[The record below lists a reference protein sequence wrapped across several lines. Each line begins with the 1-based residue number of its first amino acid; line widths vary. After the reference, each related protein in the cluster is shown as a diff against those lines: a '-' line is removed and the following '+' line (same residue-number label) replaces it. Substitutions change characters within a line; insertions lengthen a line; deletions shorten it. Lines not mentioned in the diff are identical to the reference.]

1 MWTAAAVL
9 ACALSMLGRSERHF
23 HPINLLEAAPLG
35 VSRNAEGFV
44 TRDPGTIHLLTSS
57 AVFREATTARG
68 ECSPRAAV
76 AKIAS
81 IIVHEEWHLRNGAD
95 ERGAYQ
101 AQLTAL
107 AALGFNE
114 ESRVHWGVRRAML
127 ARPPKPPQIARL
139 DDSGGRR

>member
-1 MWTAAAVL
+1 VWNAATVL

-23 HPINLLEAAPLG
+23 HPINLVEVAPLG
-35 VSRNAEGFV
+35 ASRNAEGYV
-44 TRDPGTIHLLTSS
+44 TRDPGTIHVLTSS
-57 AVFREATTARG
+57 AVFREVTVSR
-68 ECSPRAAV
+68 SPCAPREAV

-107 AALGFNE
+107 AALGFDE
-114 ESRVHWGVRRAML
+114 SSRVHWTVRRSML
-127 ARPPKPPQIARL
+127 SRPQGPPQIASL
-139 DDSGGRR
+139 GDSHKRP

>member
-1 MWTAAAVL
+1 MWSAATIL

-23 HPINLLEAAPLG
+23 HPINLIEAAPLG

-44 TRDPGTIHLLTSS
+44 TRDPGTIYVLTSS
-57 AVFREATTARG
+57 AVFREAAASRNECGAR
-68 ECSPRAAV
+68 EAV

-114 ESRVHWGVRRAML
+114 ESRVHWAVRRSML
-127 ARPPKPPQIARL
+127 ARPQKPPQIASL
-139 DDSGGRR
+139 GDSGGRR